1 MKRQSAGIKFV
12 GVLIAAFVFGLV
24 LMVDGSDTSAAQQS
38 NFMGGNPSVENSDD
52 QRLLRLRFPAGVRS
66 NWHTHTDGQLLMLEE
81 GLGLTQVR
89 GEAIYEMHPGEPW
102 WTGSGVEHWHGA
114 SDLEGTRVIQQG
126 LSIDGGTGVYW
137 LEEVTEDDYMGNDI
151 GINSRTR
158 FLETGVR

>member
-1 MKRQSAGIKFV
+1 MKRQSSGIKFV

-38 NFMGGNPSVENSDD
+38 NFMGGNPSVEHSDD

-89 GEAIYEMHPGEPW
+89 GEPIYEMHPGEPW
-102 WTGSGVEHWHGA
+102 WTGAGVEHWHGA
-114 SDLEGTRVIQQG
+114 DPTQASLQLTIYSGSVEWLDPVTDEQYLGRATR
-126 LSIDGGTGVYW
+126 
-137 LEEVTEDDYMGNDI
+137 
-151 GINSRTR
+151 R
-158 FLETGVR
+158 